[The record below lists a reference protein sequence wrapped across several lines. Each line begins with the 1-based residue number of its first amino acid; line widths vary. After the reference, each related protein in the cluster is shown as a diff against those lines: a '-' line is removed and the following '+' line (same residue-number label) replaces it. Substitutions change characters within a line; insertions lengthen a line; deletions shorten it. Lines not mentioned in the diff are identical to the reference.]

1 MPQSHCRGWIRVLHS
16 LWRQPGQDLWRHSLP
31 PSQSGRAARVP
42 PQGTEPVLS
51 RIQLKIAPESL
62 PRLDSVVAFT
72 VAAARM
78 RGRGGSAAALSLYYP
93 CSGRYSTKPEVPGQ
107 RRLRGGRHS
116 GVCGGTCGSVSW
128 AERSLEFA
136 QLSEWSGA
144 GGRLGPGSVI
154 KEINCPGS
162 RTSKRSVYFFNST
175 KSVYQ
180 VTTVTSMSRQA
191 PSLFGAASV
200 PGSGCR
206 AGNPGRAGCCRVA
219 AV

>member
-1 MPQSHCRGWIRVLHS
+1 M
-16 LWRQPGQDLWRHSLP
+16 
-31 PSQSGRAARVP
+31 
-42 PQGTEPVLS
+42 
-51 RIQLKIAPESL
+51 
-62 PRLDSVVAFT
+62 AFT

-78 RGRGGSAAALSLYYP
+78 RGRGGSAAALS
-93 CSGRYSTKPEVPGQ
+93 SGRYSTKSRANDGSASAATAEP
-107 RRLRGGRHS
+107 R
-116 GVCGGTCGSVSW
+116 CGGTCGGVSW
-128 AERSLEFA
+128 AELRSLELA

-206 AGNPGRAGCCRVA
+206 AGNPGRAGRCRVA

>member
-1 MPQSHCRGWIRVLHS
+1 MWHPGVQVPGHCGG
-16 LWRQPGQDLWRHSLP
+16 RQDAWRHSVAAGIRVR
-31 PSQSGRAARVP
+31 PSPTVTAAPRRPLHRRP
-42 PQGTEPVLS
+42 PQ
-51 RIQLKIAPESL
+51 R
-62 PRLDSVVAFT
+62 SV
-72 VAAARM
+72 
-78 RGRGGSAAALSLYYP
+78 
-93 CSGRYSTKPEVPGQ
+93 
-107 RRLRGGRHS
+107 RRDRAG
-116 GVCGGTCGSVSW
+116 CGGVSW
-128 AERSLEFA
+128 AERSLGFA

-144 GGRLGPGSVI
+144 GGRLGPPAGSVI
-154 KEINCPGS
+154 KEFNCPGS